1 MKIVLRV
8 SFVVYICENTVIPAA
23 AHHNVCLPR
32 HLPRDTWQLP
42 ALVPG
47 DTGTVVLQFYIVL
60 KLVFSIWHELVL
72 GLVDNVAIR
81 QRKQVAIKTE
91 CRPPPAA
98 AADNVEEWTKTRQNM
113 TNNCGVTV
121 GPHYLFFFSLIFDC
135 QILFTFFTN
144 QNKNLF
150 DLNTACVNIQVWL
163 CCSN

>member
-1 MKIVLRV
+1 MLFI
-8 SFVVYICENTVIPAA
+8 FVKT
-23 AHHNVCLPR
+23 
-32 HLPRDTWQLP
+32 QLYQQLLITMFVFL
-42 ALVPG
+42 ATCHVTLDNCQLWVPG

-98 AADNVEEWTKTRQNM
+98 AADNVEEWTRTRQNM

-121 GPHYLFFFSLIFDC
+121 GPHFVLFLINIWLSNTFH
-135 QILFTFFTN
+135 ILY
-144 QNKNLF
+144 KPK
-150 DLNTACVNIQVWL
+150 
-163 CCSN
+163 